1 MSKQTQRF
9 TPKPAPVPP
18 SPAKNFNMKSSAPTK
33 LSTTPD
39 HDGIG
44 GSKPVQSK

>member
-9 TPKPAPVPP
+9 TPPAAPVPP
-18 SPAKNFNMKSSAPTK
+18 SISKHFNMKSSAPSR

-39 HDGIG
+39 HEGIG
-44 GSKPVQSK
+44 GDKPAKSK